1 MFQQS
6 RPRQVSP
13 LSMESNDSSFLSRY
27 QMMNPSDNPY
37 EAAKP
42 QQGSP
47 PLSEH
52 PSGSTTDGHS
62 RSTSSRSP
70 GGSHMSSASS
80 VARSSEGNGMYSP
93 VTSESGRSFNP
104 RHEDSLL
111 EHYHVLKGF
120 LGSSLGQDAAAKS
133 TRARDKLLRLSPTQF
148 HELSTD
154 VYDELLRREDER
166 QRRSPEVPKYLLPTK
181 SFHPKRNQARQKL
194 STLPPERFK
203 QLATDVYF
211 ELERRVPRLG
221 GGNIDRAASPAMSVA
236 SSYRGPP
243 RGPPPPGMRG
253 PPGPPRPGSRNGPG
267 PGPGGRAPPPDRAHF
282 PARSSSND
290 YGKPLPKTF
299 HSNTIVPNKSTMVEG
314 DDTEDEDPI
323 GLESVGGSPGKSRGM
338 DHEQIQAL
346 ESRIAEL
353 QDKVAGLETAL
364 HNKDDQIQKLESAT
378 QDHQTG
384 LSSERQEWDQA
395 RSDLEHRVAEL
406 QRSADKHRAELDS
419 THQTHSEREAG
430 LRSQLE
436 QTVSDFERQIDT
448 LNAENSLLRLQ
459 GGSGSEEGADEWRER
474 VEMLQEELSDQRRVT
489 EEVRENAT
497 HFLQEM
503 RLLSHHSEAAYDKEE
518 QLQGQIKNL
527 QAEVDEWKMRYAKTK
542 TELRTL
548 KASSIG
554 LPLQDMARDALA
566 TRHQL
571 LSHEGLVND
580 MDVTNYQMS
589 IDELLQ
595 VARRDSTD
603 STLDKMKVV
612 IGHVQHITNNGK
624 TDYTGLPSPA
634 ESPNPM
640 SPQLHESPP
649 THATLKARVAR
660 NATGLITATRN
671 YVSSDG
677 LSPVSLVDAAAANLT
692 AAVIDYVKT
701 VGIKASNST
710 ELGHDKDLD
719 DGFEM
724 LPSTTHVPQLKP
736 KAPGLNTDTS
746 AVNGSNGWF
755 SRLKGSF
762 DSSYSNDMSP
772 NSLRDDESEY
782 NSYR

>member
-1 MFQQS
+1 MLQQS

-42 QQGSP
+42 QPSSP
-47 PLSEH
+47 PLAQH
-52 PSGSTTDGHS
+52 PSGSTTGGHS

-80 VARSSEGNGMYSP
+80 VARSSEGGNGMYSP
-93 VTSESGRSFNP
+93 VMSESGRSLNP
-104 RHEDSLL
+104 RHEDALL
-111 EHYHVLKGF
+111 EHYHILKGF
-120 LGSSLGQDAAAKS
+120 LGASLAQDAAAKS

-166 QRRSPEVPKYLLPTK
+166 QRRSPDVPRYLLPTK
-181 SFHPKRNQARQKL
+181 TFHPKRNQARQKL

-221 GGNIDRAASPAMSVA
+221 GANIDRAASPAMSVA
-236 SSYRGPP
+236 SSYRGGP
-243 RGPPPPGMRG
+243 RGPPPGMRG
-253 PPGPPRPGSRNGPG
+253 PPGPPRPGSRGPA
-267 PGPGGRAPPPDRAHF
+267 PGGRGPPPDRAQF

-290 YGKPLPKTF
+290 YGRPLPKTF
-299 HSNTIVPNKSTMVEG
+299 QSNTIVPNKSTMVEG
-314 DDTEDEDPI
+314 DDTEDEDPM
-323 GLESVGGSPGKSRGM
+323 GLSSVVGGSPGKSRGL
-338 DHEQIQAL
+338 DQEQVQAL
-346 ESRIAEL
+346 ENQIAEL
-353 QDKVAGLETAL
+353 QEKVAGLESAVQE
-364 HNKDDQIQKLESAT
+364 KDAHINNIESSR
-378 QDHQTG
+378 QQHEHG
-384 LSSERQEWDQA
+384 LSSEREEWNQT
-395 RSDLEHRVAEL
+395 RSDMERQLAEL
-406 QRSADKHRAELDS
+406 QDSAQSHRAELDQ
-419 THQTHSEREAG
+419 THQKHAKREAG
-430 LRSQLE
+430 LRDQLE
-436 QTVSDFERQIDT
+436 QTVNELQGQIDT

-459 GGSGSEEGADEWRER
+459 GGSGSDESADEWRQQ
-474 VEMLQEELSDQRRVT
+474 VEMLQNELTNQRKVT
-489 EEVRENAT
+489 DEVRENAT

-503 RLLSHHSEAAYDKEE
+503 RVLSEQSEAAFEKEE
-518 QLQGQIKNL
+518 ELQVQIRSL
-527 QAEVDEWKMRYAKTK
+527 QAEVEDWKTRYAKTK
-542 TELRTL
+542 TELRNL

-554 LPLQDMARDALA
+554 LPLQNMSRDALA
-566 TRHQL
+566 ARHQL
-571 LSHEGLVND
+571 LSQEGLVND
-580 MDVTNYQMS
+580 MHVTNYQMS

-595 VARRDSTD
+595 SARQNSADA
-603 STLDKMKVV
+603 TLEKMKVV
-612 IGHVQHITNNGK
+612 IGHVQQITNNGK
-624 TDYTGLPSPA
+624 EDYTGLPSPA

-640 SPQLHESPP
+640 SPQLNGSGTPP
-649 THATLKARVAR
+649 TQATLKARVAR

-671 YVSSDG
+671 YVSADG

-692 AAVIDYVKT
+692 AAVVDYVKT
-701 VGIKASNST
+701 VGVKASST
-710 ELGHDKDLD
+710 NELRHDMDMD

-736 KAPGLNTDTS
+736 KAPGLNTS
-746 AVNGSNGWF
+746 APNNGNGWF

-772 NSLRDDESEY
+772 TSLRDDESEY

>member
-1 MFQQS
+1 
-6 RPRQVSP
+6 
-13 LSMESNDSSFLSRY
+13 MESNDSSFLSRY
-27 QMMNPSDNPY
+27 QLMNPNDNPY
-37 EAAKP
+37 GAAKP
-42 QQGSP
+42 QQTSP
-47 PLSEH
+47 PLSQH

-70 GGSHMSSASS
+70 GSHLSSASS

-93 VTSESGRSFNP
+93 VMSESGRSFGP
-104 RHEDSLL
+104 RNEDALL
-111 EHYHVLKGF
+111 EHYHILKGF
-120 LGSSLGQDAAAKS
+120 LGASLGQDAAAKS

-166 QRRSPEVPKYLLPTK
+166 QRLSPDVPRYLLPAK

-211 ELERRVPRLG
+211 ELERRVPRIG
-221 GGNIDRAASPAMSVA
+221 GANIDRAASPAMSTT
-236 SSYRGPP
+236 SSYRGGP

-253 PPGPPRPGSRNGPG
+253 PPGPPGPSRPGSR
-267 PGPGGRAPPPDRAHF
+267 GPGGRGPPSERAQF
-282 PARSSSND
+282 PTRSSSND
-290 YGKPLPKTF
+290 YGRPLPKTF
-299 HSNTIVPNKSTMVEG
+299 QSNTIVPNKSTMVEG
-314 DDTEDEDPI
+314 DDTEDEGPMD
-323 GLESVGGSPGKSRGM
+323 SPVVSRGV
-338 DHEQIQAL
+338 DQEQAQAY
-346 ESRIAEL
+346 ENQIAEL
-353 QDKVAGLETAL
+353 QAKISGLESSL
-364 HNKDDQIQKLESAT
+364 REKDVEIHNFESNKL
-378 QDHQTG
+378 DHDKGMITEREG
-384 LSSERQEWDQA
+384 WSKARHELERQ
-395 RSDLEHRVAEL
+395 VAEL
-406 QRSADKHRAELDS
+406 QGTATSHHAEMDRA
-419 THQTHSEREAG
+419 HQSHAKREAG
-430 LRSQLE
+430 LRDQLE
-436 QTVSDFERQIDT
+436 QT
-448 LNAENSLLRLQ
+448 LQ
-459 GGSGSEEGADEWRER
+459 GGPSSNENAEEWREQ
-474 VEMLQEELSDQRRVT
+474 VEMLQDELTQQRRVT

-503 RLLSHHSEAAYDKEE
+503 RALSEQSEAALEKEE
-518 QLQGQIKNL
+518 QLQGQIRAL
-527 QAEVDEWKMRYAKTK
+527 QAEVEDWKMRYAKTK

-554 LPLQDMARDALA
+554 LPLQNMAKDALA
-566 TRHQL
+566 SRHQL

-595 VARRDSTD
+595 TARRNSADD
-603 STLDKMKVV
+603 TLDKMKVV
-612 IGHVQHITNNGK
+612 IGHVQHITNNGNK
-624 TDYTGLPSPA
+624 DYTGLPSPA

-640 SPQLHESPP
+640 SPQLNGAPP
-649 THATLKARVAR
+649 TQATLKARVAR

-671 YVSSDG
+671 LVSSDG

-701 VGIKASNST
+701 VGIKASDSNQLRA
-710 ELGHDKDLD
+710 EMEMD
-719 DGFEM
+719 DGYEM
-724 LPSTTHVPQLKP
+724 LPSTTHVPQLKTKLP
-736 KAPGLNTDTS
+736 TS
-746 AVNGSNGWF
+746 DSNGVNGGNGWF

-772 NSLRDDESEY
+772 TSLRDDESEY